1 MLYLEDYLE
10 VVEHLPIELKKRF
23 TEMREMDLNVH
34 NEMEAIEEKVKDFF
48 SNAKKMKTDQRD
60 IEFNKLKQE
69 YEKTAEEAE
78 EKVELAN
85 QIYDLVEK
93 YLKRLDSELQK
104 FKMELEAD
112 NSGIT
117 EILERRSL
125 ELDNPPNSNVNNV
138 REKRKHSHNDS
149 VQGVPNSARSG
160 DTSCSGSNHG
170 VPNNLNNWANQ
181 ATFANS
187 LSNLVNNS
195 NTVPNGN
202 PLLANSLTSPH
213 SPSFYNLGA
222 GSTAIAAA
230 ASQAIAATQQMQQ
243 GRRTASLKASYEA
256 INAVGLQ
263 NISCDFNSI
272 REGSIPSFNP
282 QGTGPFA
289 AAAAAAVAAAGGGV
303 PVTVPG
309 NLLPTGSVGEGSS
322 TGMFKVTKRSR
333 TSSQYQDTDESSETM
348 TVDERGS
355 TENWTCDP
363 DEPRYCLCNQISY
376 GSMVAC
382 DNEECQFEWFHYGCV
397 GITQP
402 PKGKWF
408 CPPCTV
414 QMKRKA
420 RKEKTQSTS
429 FSSTSPVDTQTN

>member
-1 MLYLEDYLE
+1 MLFLEDYLE
-10 VVEHLPIELKKRF
+10 MIEHLPHELKDRF
-23 TEMREMDLNVH
+23 TEMREMDMNVH
-34 NEMEAIEEKVKDFF
+34 NERDAIEEKVKVFF

-60 IEFNKLKQE
+60 SEFNKLIQE
-69 YEKTAEEAE
+69 YEKTIEEGE
-78 EKVELAN
+78 EKMELAN
-85 QIYDLVEK
+85 QMCDLVEK
-93 YLKRLDSELQK
+93 YLKGLDSEIQK
-104 FKMELEAD
+104 FKLELEAD

-117 EILERRSL
+117 AILERRSL
-125 ELDNPPNSNVNNV
+125 ELDNPPNSNLNNV

-149 VQGVPNSARSG
+149 VQGVPSSARSG

-170 VPNNLNNWANQ
+170 VPSNLNNWANQ
-181 ATFANS
+181 ATFTNS

-195 NTVPNGN
+195 NVNSNGN

-213 SPSFYNLGA
+213 SPSFYNLAA

-263 NISCDFNSI
+263 NISCDFNSL
-272 REGSIPSFNP
+272 REGTLPSFNS
-282 QGTGPFA
+282 QGTGAFSN
-289 AAAAAAVAAAGGGV
+289 AAAVASAAVSGV
-303 PVTVPG
+303 AANVPP
-309 NLLPTGSVGEGSS
+309 NLMSAGVGTGGEGS
-322 TGMFKVTKRSR
+322 TGMFKVAKRSR

-348 TVDERGS
+348 PVDENGTPVDWS
-355 TENWTCDP
+355 CDP
-363 DEPRYCLCNQISY
+363 NEPRYCLCNQISY

-402 PKGKWF
+402 PKGKWY
-408 CPPCTV
+408 CPPCTN
-414 QMKRKA
+414 QMKRKN
-420 RKEKTQSTS
+420 RKEK
-429 FSSTSPVDTQTN
+429 V